1 MKLLKNFAIIGIFTI
16 FSRISGMTREIL
28 VSYILGAGWISDAF
42 VVALRFPNFFRQ
54 FFAEGAFNAAFIPYF
69 SKTLEKDGKDAA
81 YKLAQNVF
89 SFLTIVLIVFCGVI
103 IFCMPQIIHIIAPGF
118 SNTPERLNLSIL
130 LVQITFPYLF
140 FVSLSCLLSG
150 ILNAFNRFALGAAI
164 PITANIFMISALV
177 SYDWMNVSPV
187 IALSVSLTLSGVTQ
201 LIILYFAVKKMGFHH
216 LLIIPKL
223 TASTLKILKL
233 MIPGSISTG
242 IMQINLLLSMI
253 LASVLP
259 TGSLSYL
266 FYADRLNQLP
276 LALFGI
282 SLGTAL
288 LPQLSKLWQKDS
300 KDEALH
306 LQETALIFALQLS
319 IPSAIALYCLAQ
331 PIVDLLFGH
340 GKFGL
345 EEVRQTAPA
354 LSAFALGLPDYVMGK
369 IFTTTFF
376 SCGDTKTPV
385 KVAILTVI
393 LNLILTMCLMHY
405 LLHVGMALATS
416 LSAWANVMILG
427 FILKKNAYFRFSKKT
442 LYNILKIVLLS
453 SAMGFIITSLSK
465 IVYVP
470 AAPLKDAVLSSSLT
484 IITGLTFYCV
494 SGYFLGFFKNLK

>member
-16 FSRISGMTREIL
+16 FSRISGMMREIF

-69 SKTLEKDGKDAA
+69 SGTLEKEGKIAA
-81 YKLAQNVF
+81 YKLAQNIF
-89 SFLTIVLIVFCGVI
+89 SFLTIVLIIFCGI
-103 IFCMPQIIHIIAPGF
+103 MIFFMPNLIHIIAPGF
-118 SNTPERLNLSIL
+118 SDTPERLKLCIL

-164 PITANIFMISALV
+164 PITANVFMISALATYEWV
-177 SYDWMNVSPV
+177 NVSPV
-187 IALSVSLTLSGVTQ
+187 VALSVSLTLSGVAQ
-201 LIILYFAVKKMGFHH
+201 LIILYFAVRKMGFQH

-223 TASTLKILKL
+223 TISTLKILKL

-288 LPQLSKLWQKDS
+288 LPELSKLWQKNHKED
-300 KDEALH
+300 ALK
-306 LQETALIFALQLS
+306 LQETALVFALQLS
-319 IPSAIALYCLAQ
+319 IPSAVALYCIAQ
-331 PIVDLLFGH
+331 PLVDLLFGH

-345 EEVRQTAPA
+345 DEVKQTAPA
-354 LSAFALGLPDYVMGK
+354 LSSFALGLPAYVMGK

-385 KVAILTVI
+385 KVAIFTVI
-393 LNLILTMCLMHY
+393 LNLIFTLVLMHY
-405 LLHVGMALATS
+405 FLHIGMALATS
-416 LSAWANVMILG
+416 LSAWANVVVLG
-427 FILKKNAYFRFSKKT
+427 IILKKNNLFRFSKKT
-442 LYNILKIVLLS
+442 LYNIIKIILLA
-453 SAMGFIITSLSK
+453 SAMGYFVTRVSGMF
-465 IVYVP
+465 YVP
-470 AAPLKDAVLSSSLT
+470 AASLKNAALSTSL
-484 IITGLTFYCV
+484 IIISGLSFY
-494 SGYFLGFFKNLK
+494 SLGGYFLGFFKNLK

>member
-1 MKLLKNFAIIGIFTI
+1 MKLLKNFAIIGILTI
-16 FSRISGMTREIL
+16 FSRISGMTREIF
-28 VSYILGAGWISDAF
+28 VSSILGAGWVSDAF

-54 FFAEGAFNAAFIPYF
+54 FFAEGAFNAAFIPSF
-69 SKTLEKDGKDAA
+69 SGTLEKEGINAA

-89 SFLTIVLIVFCGVI
+89 SFLTIVLLIFCGI
-103 IFCMPQIIHIIAPGF
+103 MIFFMPKLIHVIAPGF
-118 SNTPERLNLSIL
+118 SDTPERLKLCIL

-164 PITANIFMISALV
+164 PIIANIFMISALV
-177 SYDWMNVSPV
+177 TYDWINISPV
-187 IALSVSLTLSGVTQ
+187 VALSVSLTLSGAAQ

-233 MIPGSISTG
+233 MIPGSIGTG
-242 IMQINLLLSMI
+242 IMQLNLLLSMI

-259 TGSLSYL
+259 TGSLSYI

-288 LPQLSKLWQKDS
+288 LPQLSKLWQKNHI
-300 KDEALH
+300 DEALQ
-306 LQETALIFALQLS
+306 LQETALTFALQLS
-319 IPSAIALYCLAQ
+319 IPSAVALYCIAQ

-345 EEVRQTAPA
+345 EEVKQTAPA
-354 LSAFALGLPDYVMGK
+354 LSAFALGLPAYVMSK

-376 SCGDTKTPV
+376 SSGDTKTPV
-385 KVAILTVI
+385 KIAIITVV
-393 LNLILTMCLMHY
+393 LNLIFTIILMHY
-405 LLHVGMALATS
+405 FLHVGMALATS
-416 LSAWANVMILG
+416 LSAWVNVIILG
-427 FILKKNAYFRFSKKT
+427 VVLKKKSLFRFSKKT
-442 LYNILKIVLLS
+442 IFNIVKILLLS
-453 SAMGFIITSLSK
+453 AAMGILVTLLSERF
-465 IVYVP
+465 YVQS
-470 AAPLKDAVLSSSLT
+470 APLKDAILSTSLT
-484 IITGLTFYCV
+484 IMAGLLFY
-494 SGYFLGFFKNLK
+494 SLNGYFLGFFKNLK